1 MSTGVV
7 IGDLLAVAD
16 VGAVWANAAEGA
28 RATGSVTGKRRGEI
42 AEAKFLAKASELG
55 FGVAK
60 PWGDSDAYDFIVQTG
75 GRLWKVQVKSAHV
88 AWKVFFQ
95 AEDGIRD
102 LAVTGVQTCALP
114 I

>member
-16 VGAVWANAAEGA
+16 VGAVWANADEGA
-28 RATGSVTGKRRGEI
+28 RATRSVTGKRRGEM

-55 FGVAK
+55 FGGGKAVGRQRCVRFYCA
-60 PWGDSDAYDFIVQTG
+60 DERQTVEG
-75 GRLWKVQVKSAHV
+75 SGEVGPCCVERWELQFSST
-88 AWKVFFQ
+88 
-95 AEDGIRD
+95 R
-102 LAVTGVQTCALP
+102 AL

>member
-1 MSTGVV
+1 MSTGVG

-16 VGAVWANAAEGA
+16 VGAVWANAGEGA
-28 RATGSVTGKRRGEI
+28 RATGSVTGKRRGEM

-60 PWGDSDAYDFIVQTG
+60 PWGDSSYDFIVQTS

-88 AWKVFFQ
+88 AWKV
-95 AEDGIRD
+95 G
-102 LAVTGVQTCALP
+102 VTVFEHTG
-114 I
+114 

>member
-28 RATGSVTGKRRGEI
+28 RATGSVTGKRRGEM

-60 PWGDSDAYDFIVQTG
+60 P
-75 GRLWKVQVKSAHV
+75 
-88 AWKVFFQ
+88 
-95 AEDGIRD
+95 
-102 LAVTGVQTCALP
+102 
-114 I
+114 